1 MNKTH
6 GGLMTPSQQ
15 CKHYGLDSL
24 QELAILTGQS
34 VQTLINWSK
43 SKPEF
48 FRIVIFGSIAKKLK
62 VFNEIDHHNNTL
74 GCEPDR

>member
-1 MNKTH
+1 
-6 GGLMTPSQQ
+6 MTPSQQ

-43 SKPEF
+43 NKPELF
-48 FRIVIFGSIAKKLK
+48 EIIIFGGIAKKLK
-62 VFNEIDHHNNTL
+62 VFNEINDHNNTL
-74 GCEPDR
+74 SGKPNR